1 MFFKKLLA
9 QKLCLS
15 IATFLFSAS
24 LFAQPTPPA
33 GKRWQKQNNLSDE
46 FNGGFDTGKW
56 QKPLWNYGVPV
67 QMRAQNSGVS
77 NGNLWI
83 RATLDNSS
91 NRWFQTSRVM
101 SNAQIKFPMYTECRM
116 RTAHISA
123 YNTFWLNNGDINN
136 RDEIDIV
143 ENNSKPS
150 CGCQPNFP
158 WQMNSQYFITVNGNE
173 ERRKGNFDNRNLPA
187 GNPKKGVRW
196 NQEYHVV
203 GMWWKDANNV
213 QFYLDGAPAG
223 KVRSTR
229 RFTRNQNLIWDL
241 WTIAQPWAGGIAV
254 KSDLNNGNINTMY
267 VDYVRTYK
275 LVNAPGGGG
284 GGTGGAPIGKYI
296 WLRKTGGDRLYVRA
310 IRNGNKV
317 SADAGKVSWWEKFKV
332 ESHPKGGIA
341 LLAQADGKYLQVPN
355 KDTNAFIRNS
365 GTFKGDWERFQWKSK
380 GAGKVAIKSLHSN
393 KWLQAAHNENNG
405 VIRARGN
412 SDLSWETFDFA
423 VVAAGG
429 KSLSIDSNDSTNNL
443 KVINS
448 SQSTDNEIVVT
459 GTGEGQTIS
468 IYDLSGASTGIQL
481 NTENDDNTTID
492 VSNLSSGIYF
502 AQDSNGNTVKFLKR

>member
-9 QKLCLS
+9 QKLCIS
-15 IATFLFSAS
+15 VAAFLFSAS
-24 LFAQPTPPA
+24 LFAQPAPPA
-33 GKRWQKQNNLSDE
+33 GKQWQKQNNLSDE

-158 WQMNSQYFITVNGNE
+158 WQMNSQYFITVQGNE
-173 ERRKGNFDNRNLPA
+173 ERNKGNFDNRNLSA
-187 GNPKKGVRW
+187 GNPKRGVRW
-196 NQEYHVV
+196 NEQYHVV

-213 QFYLDGAPAG
+213 QFYLDGEPAG

-241 WTIAQPWAGGIAV
+241 WTIAQPWAGGIAI
-254 KSDLNNGNINTMY
+254 KSDLNNSSINTMY
-267 VDYVRTYK
+267 VDWVRTYK

-284 GGTGGAPIGKYI
+284 GTGGAPVGQYI
-296 WLRKTGGDRLYVRA
+296 WLRKTGGDRMFVRA
-310 IRNGNKV
+310 VKDGNRV
-317 SADAGKVSWWEKFKV
+317 AADAGRVGSWEKFKV
-332 ESHPKGGIA
+332 ETHPKGGIA
-341 LLAQADGKYLQVPN
+341 LLAQADGKYLQVPD
-355 KDTNAFIRNS
+355 KDANAFIRNS
-365 GTFKGDWERFQWKSK
+365 GTFKGDWEWFQWKSK
-380 GAGKVAIKSLHSN
+380 GAGKVALKSLHSN
-393 KWLQAAHNENNG
+393 KWLQAAWNENNG
-405 VIRARGN
+405 VVRARGT
-412 SDLSWETFDFA
+412 SDLGWETFDFA

-429 KSLSIDSNDSTNNL
+429 KSLNTTKFKELSVISYQQQATEQISILGSDAGAN
-443 KVINS
+443 
-448 SQSTDNEIVVT
+448 
-459 GTGEGQTIS
+459 IS
-468 IYDLSGASTGIQL
+468 IYDLNGSSTGISSKVSSSGET
-481 NTENDDNTTID
+481 NVD
-492 VSNLSSGIYF
+492 VSTLSNGIYF
-502 AQDSNGNTVKFLKR
+502 AQDSNGNTVKFIKN